1 MNVQYERIARVQQGM
16 REQGLI
22 AIVILNHDDYRY
34 LFGEDRWQPRALIP
48 FQGPPEL
55 IAFTGE
61 EPELRAALADGR
73 VRVFGSVGGQIN
85 DIVGRLREL
94 VAEGAEAG
102 IPPGASGRP
111 RVGIQMWFHTPAFLV
126 DLFRQVNPEVEV
138 VSSDPVMDP
147 LRMVKDAG
155 EIAALTEAQRIAG
168 IGMDRARE
176 LLRPGVTAQEI
187 ATEVT
192 YAMMRAGAEA
202 TSTPLFVTFGI
213 ETCMLHGRLS
223 PAPLQR
229 GELAVIDLTPQVE
242 GYCANLARTFVLGE
256 PDARQAELLATY
268 REIVAD
274 VRAAMRPGVTTAPAG
289 RHGQGGLRPPRPG
302 RVPGLRHRPR
312 HRAALRGAAGLDDH
326 PAPPQP
332 APGRGHGR
340 DHRSHRAGHP
350 GLRRRPLRGH
360 LPADRV
366 RPPDPGRLS
375 DRSGRRRLSL
385 GLEAGPPRNC
395 RRGTSRTSRSTGPS
409 GGRQA
414 RGRTDVRD
422 AV

>member
-1 MNVQYERIARVQQGM
+1 MAQELERKPVPMNVQYERIARVQQGM

-22 AIVILNHDDYRY
+22 AIVVLNHDDYRY

-85 DIVGRLREL
+85 DIVSRLREL
-94 VAEGAEAG
+94 VVEGAEAG
-102 IPPGASGRP
+102 IPLGASGRP

-147 LRMVKDAG
+147 LRMIKDVG
-155 EIAALTEAQRIAG
+155 EIATLTEAQRIAG
-168 IGMDRARE
+168 LGMDRARE

-223 PAPLQR
+223 PDPLQR
-229 GELAVIDLTPQVE
+229 GELVLLDLTPQVD

-256 PDARQAELLATY
+256 PDSRQADLLATY

-274 VRAAMRPGVTTAPAG
+274 VRAAMRPGVTTAQLDGTAREACA
-289 RHGQGGLRPPRPG
+289 RHGLAEYQVYGIGHGIGLRFEEPPASTIIPPHRNLPLVEGMAVTIGHTVLAIPG
-302 RVPGLRHRPR
+302 FGGVRFEDIYRL
-312 HRAALRGAAGLDDH
+312 AASGPEILVDY
-326 PAPPQP
+326 PI
-332 APGRGHGR
+332 
-340 DHRSHRAGHP
+340 
-350 GLRRRPLRGH
+350 
-360 LPADRV
+360 
-366 RPPDPGRLS
+366 DPVVVG
-375 DRSGRRRLSL
+375 
-385 GLEAGPPRNC
+385 
-395 RRGTSRTSRSTGPS
+395 
-409 GGRQA
+409 
-414 RGRTDVRD
+414 
-422 AV
+422 